1 MNNETKPLNELDL
14 IEVIRVILK
23 NRRLIITIVTISAIA
38 AVVYSLLTPQI
49 WQSEASFYALSDK
62 GAELAVTGTSMDKL
76 ARDLLEQNM
85 QNETMTVIDIM
96 NSRRLSEE
104 VIRRFAL
111 IDYFK
116 LKDPDPLANMDD
128 ALKKLNKLVHIDFN
142 EDNYL
147 IHMKVESK
155 YKDLSRDIAD
165 FYLKRLEEYLGQNR
179 MVKGKRNRIFLEGR
193 VNEIFN
199 SIDSLQIAI
208 RDFKTSH
215 NAVDLKEQSSQL
227 IAQYSDL
234 MASKMKLEIA
244 LELARSNYPPS
255 STIVQ
260 DIEAQLLTTGNQI
273 RSLERA
279 DKDAPNRFQLDLSR
293 LPSLSADLARMQ
305 MNLDI
310 LSVVH
315 DYVRPEYEK
324 ALLEEQKNMPQLELL
339 DTPREAGRR
348 IRPRR
353 ALICIITVIMAGI
366 FSILLA
372 IIKET
377 LLSQPERLRDLKDQ
391 LYEKQDSEH

>member
-1 MNNETKPLNELDL
+1 MNNETKPLDELDL

-62 GAELAVTGTSMDKL
+62 GTELAVTGTSMDKL

-193 VNEIFN
+193 VKEIWQD
-199 SIDSLQIAI
+199 IDSLQIAI
-208 RDFKTSH
+208 SNFKTKH

>member
-1 MNNETKPLNELDL
+1 MNNETKPLDELDL

-62 GAELAVTGTSMDKL
+62 GTELAVTGTSMDKL

-193 VNEIFN
+193 VKEIWQD
-199 SIDSLQIAI
+199 IDSLQIAI

>member
-1 MNNETKPLNELDL
+1 MNNETKPLDELDL

-62 GAELAVTGTSMDKL
+62 GTELAVTGTSMDKL

-339 DTPREAGRR
+339 DTPRGAGRR